1 MKILLLIIVLFVSQ
15 NVCAQGVNPED
26 WGLKQFHI
34 EDDQLGDIYFYV
46 TEEGIDEEKPLLFMV
61 IGCGGLPT
69 MVVAQCGEKSTKIG
83 TIPPDWINSFSKE
96 YHVACVG
103 RPGTPFCDTVKVE
116 ELNPLEILENYQPSE
131 EYIKK
136 CGMEWQV
143 DASLVV
149 IDSLCTLLPISGEKI
164 IALGASEGGNIVPR
178 LAAENPH
185 ITNLVCV
192 ISGGLNQFYSSII
205 NNRVDAMAGTITH
218 REAQAAVDSLFD
230 IYKQIYA
237 DPMSTEKSWYG
248 HPYRRWASFCTD
260 IPLEHLVNLEVPILY
275 VSASADRNVPILH
288 SDYVMLEFLRLGKTN
303 LTYRVLPGCEHW
315 LHEKV
320 IENGVEKHVSRREEV
335 FEIINDWLSTY

>member
-1 MKILLLIIVLFVSQ
+1 MSQ

-26 WGLKQFHI
+26 WGLKQLHM
-34 EDDQLGDIYFYV
+34 EDEKLGDIYFYV
-46 TEEGIDEEKPLLFMV
+46 TEEGIEKEKPLLFMV

-69 MVVAQCGEKSTKIG
+69 MIVAQRGEESTQIG
-83 TIPPDWINSFSKE
+83 TMPPDWINSFSDE

-103 RPGTPFCDTVKVE
+103 RPGTPFCDTVTVE

-131 EYIKK
+131 EYISK

-143 DASLVV
+143 DASSVV
-149 IDSLCTLLPISGEKI
+149 IDSLCGLLPVFRDKV
-164 IALGASEGGNIVPR
+164 IALGASEGGSIVSR
-178 LAAENPH
+178 LAAKNPR
-185 ITNLVCV
+185 ITHLVCV
-192 ISGGLNQFYSSII
+192 ISGGLNEFYSSII
-205 NNRVDAMAGTITH
+205 NNRIDAVGGKITH

-248 HPYRRWASFCTD
+248 HPYRRWASFCTY
-260 IPLEHLVNLEVPILY
+260 IPLEHLVDLDIPILY
-275 VSASADRNVPILH
+275 VSASVDRNVPVLH

-303 LTYRVLPGCEHW
+303 LTYRVLAGCEHW

-320 IENGVEKHVSRREEV
+320 MENGEEKYISHKEEV
-335 FEIINDWLSTY
+335 FEIVSNWISAN